1 MTDTYK
7 GDAKAEGLTE
17 DFLGRPAFLGKEG
30 LS

>member
-1 MTDTYK
+1 MTDTK

-30 LS
+30 LL